1 MKLSMS
7 PRLTLLIIAAMFLLP
22 LTLAWLMYSGSVQFE
37 PGEGKNLGE
46 LVEPPVP
53 IDWHEVRLVEN
64 GQGENSSLT
73 DAGDILNEHWVVLFP
88 ISGECENSCRST
100 VSSLRQIHL
109 AAGRHRSRMRVA
121 LLLGESNSGETESLL
136 RAVYEPFTLIRAPS
150 GELWNSLAEIA
161 PEPSGPSSSGY
172 GTYLIDP
179 LGNIMM
185 RYAADADPNHIKQDL
200 KRLFTWSKLDE
211 QR

>member
-7 PRLTLLIIAAMFLLP
+7 PRLILLIIAAIFLLP
-22 LTLAWLMYSGSVQFE
+22 LILAWLMYSGSFQFE
-37 PGEGKNLGE
+37 PGEGKNFGE

-53 IDWHEVRLVEN
+53 VDWHEVRLAEN
-64 GQGENSSLT
+64 AQGENSSRS
-73 DAGDILNEHWVVLFP
+73 DASDILSEHWVVLFP
-88 ISGECENSCRST
+88 ISGECGNSCRST
-100 VSSLRQIHL
+100 ASSLRQIHL

>member
-22 LTLAWLMYSGSVQFE
+22 LILAWLMYSGSVQFE

-64 GQGENSSLT
+64 GHGENSSLT
-73 DAGDILNEHWVVLFP
+73 DAANFLSEHWVILFP
-88 ISGECENSCRST
+88 ISGECGKSCRST
-100 VSSLRQIHL
+100 AFSLRQIHL
-109 AAGRHRSRMRVA
+109 AAGRHRSRMRVV
-121 LLLGESNSGETESLL
+121 LLLGESSSGETESLL
-136 RAVYEPFTLIRAPS
+136 RAVYEQFTLIRAPS
-150 GELWNSLAEIA
+150 GGLWNSLAEIT
-161 PEPSGPSSSGY
+161 PEPSSPSSAGN

>member
-1 MKLSMS
+1 MKRSMS

-22 LTLAWLMYSGSVQFE
+22 LMLAWLMYSGSLQFE
-37 PGEGKNLGE
+37 PGEGNNLGE

-53 IDWHEVRLVEN
+53 IDWHEVRLLEN
-64 GQGENSSLT
+64 GQRENSSLP
-73 DAGDILNEHWVVLFP
+73 DASDILSEHWVVLFP
-88 ISGECENSCRST
+88 ISGECGNSCRST
-100 VSSLRQIHL
+100 ASSLRQIHL

-121 LLLGESNSGETESLL
+121 LLLGESSPEETESLL
-136 RAVYEPFTLIRAPS
+136 RAVYEHFTLIRAPS
-150 GELWNSLAEIA
+150 GGLWNSLAEIT
-161 PEPSGPSSSGY
+161 PELSGPSSAGN

-185 RYAADADPNHIKQDL
+185 RYTADADPNHIKQDL